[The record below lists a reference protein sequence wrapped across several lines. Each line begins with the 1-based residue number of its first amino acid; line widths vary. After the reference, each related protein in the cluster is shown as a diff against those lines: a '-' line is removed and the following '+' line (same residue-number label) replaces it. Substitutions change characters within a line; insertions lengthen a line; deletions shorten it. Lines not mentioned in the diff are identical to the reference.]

1 MPINECCSH
10 QTVRCDADATLP
22 EVAALMRRHHVG
34 DVVVVQER
42 DGRQVPL
49 GIVTDRD
56 IVIETMAL
64 DLDAKLFTAGDI
76 MMSPPVTVPLSA
88 GFVDTLRLMRA
99 HGIRRL
105 PVVDDSGAL
114 AGIVTADDI
123 VRLLSLELSLL
134 TGAIASEQ
142 RQERRLR
149 KSP

>member
-1 MPINECCSH
+1 MPISECCNS
-10 QTVRCDADATLP
+10 QVVSCDAETALP
-22 EVAALMRRHHVG
+22 DVAALMRKHHVG
-34 DVVVVQER
+34 DVVVAEMR
-42 DGRQVPL
+42 DDKRVAI

-64 DLDAKLFTAGDI
+64 GLDAKLFTAGDI
-76 MMSPPVTVPLSA
+76 MMSPPVTASLGA
-88 GFVDTLRLMRA
+88 GFVETLRLMRQ

-105 PVVDDSGAL
+105 PVVDESGAL

-123 VRLLSLELSLL
+123 VRMLSLELSLL

-149 KSP
+149 RSP